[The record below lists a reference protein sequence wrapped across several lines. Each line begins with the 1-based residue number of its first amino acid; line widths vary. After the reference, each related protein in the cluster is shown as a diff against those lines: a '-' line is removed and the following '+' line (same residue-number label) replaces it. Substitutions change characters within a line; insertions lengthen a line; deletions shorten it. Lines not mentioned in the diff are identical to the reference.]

1 MGLAYVLNNNS
12 SNFIKDLSAFIS
24 CTSLLSKQKM
34 SHVKFDSD
42 VNQNS
47 VQEKIL
53 AAKVEKFSDAVT
65 LILRTEAVAKLKKLV
80 YVFVSV
86 RQLTPT
92 VFTCTVDD
100 SRDKISSSAY
110 LSIKKIFNEVFE
122 VSG

>member
-1 MGLAYVLNNNS
+1 
-12 SNFIKDLSAFIS
+12 
-24 CTSLLSKQKM
+24 M

-42 VNQNS
+42 VKQNS
-47 VQEKIL
+47 VQEKLL

-65 LILRTEAVAKLKKLV
+65 LILRTEAAAKLKKLV

-100 SRDKISSSAY
+100 SRDKISPSAH
-110 LSIKKIFNEVFE
+110 LFIQTKFNEVFE
-122 VSG
+122 VAG